1 MCNMDEA
8 TTRHLPLHILLI
20 LAICVCSL
28 AVHFVAEGLAP
39 EVTGPRCNQDT
50 QRGHVHLVDE
60 HCEDYFIFP
69 FLNHL
74 PVERV
79 RGIPAICAGD
89 RRTLFPDL
97 SPASTAEFI
106 NP

>member
-8 TTRHLPLHILLI
+8 TARHLPLHILLI

-69 FLNHL
+69 FLTHL
-74 PVERV
+74 PVEQIAAFLQSALAT
-79 RGIPAICAGD
+79 GAHF
-89 RRTLFPDL
+89 FPI
-97 SPASTAEFI
+97 SPLLPPPNS
-106 NP
+106 